1 MSIQFINGTA
11 PIYFDYTAP
20 KPEPVHTQRS
30 FFIIFYTKI
39 VQLFRFRNILAHCTK
54 YHALI
59 CALSKK

>member
-30 FFIIFYTKI
+30 FFIYVGDHAFANYDEAMADASRIGLKEI
-39 VQLFRFRNILAHCTK
+39 VD
-54 YHALI
+54 
-59 CALSKK
+59 